1 MKDPGMRSECAKV
14 RVHVPDH
21 SKDKAATQNV
31 KAATESFLQKIMLQ
45 NARATS

>member
-1 MKDPGMRSECAKV
+1 MKDSGMRCEGAKI
-14 RVHVPDH
+14 RVHIPDH
-21 SKDKAATQNV
+21 SKDKAAQSI